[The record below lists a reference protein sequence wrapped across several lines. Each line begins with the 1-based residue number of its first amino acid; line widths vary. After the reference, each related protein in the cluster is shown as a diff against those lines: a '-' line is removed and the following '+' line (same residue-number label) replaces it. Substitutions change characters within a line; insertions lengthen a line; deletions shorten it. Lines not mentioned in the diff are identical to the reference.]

1 VPSDGAPKAGRIQG
15 RYGGHADRMPRL
27 LHMADVHLGAR
38 HRDLGEAAARQRERQ
53 LAAFR
58 RGLDLGLSRRVDVV
72 LICGDLFDS
81 NAQPR
86 RVVEVAAIE
95 LRRLTDKGIRAVL
108 IPGTHD
114 CYEAGSIYRVFDLRL
129 MAGLSEGSDLLT
141 VLTPERP
148 DVVFRDL
155 DLVVYGRVS
164 ATKRATR
171 SPLADFTTAAE
182 SRARWRIAMIHGS
195 MVIPG
200 KVEQDDVL
208 FSSMEVAASGLDYLA
223 LGHWHSWL
231 TGQAGSTTWAYPGA
245 PEPLALDQTGAG
257 RVAIV
262 SLDER
267 AGEHVVSVEPVAV
280 GRTRFESLELDAA
293 EVASQAALVNRLLG
307 LADQDL
313 IMDVRIGGVSTDR
326 LEIDTDAVSRELSAS
341 FLKLRVQDRSV
352 AALPEGPMPPPETIA
367 GSFLRDMNARIVAA
381 EAAGDAAAA
390 AEARE
395 ALQLGRLLLDDP
407 RQVDLV

>member
-1 VPSDGAPKAGRIQG
+1 
-15 RYGGHADRMPRL
+15 MPRL

-38 HRDLGEAAARQRERQ
+38 HRDLGEAATRQRERQ

-58 RGLDLGLSRRVDVV
+58 RGLEAGLAARVDVA

-86 RVVEVAAIE
+86 RTVEVAATE
-95 LRRLTDKGIRAVL
+95 LRRLTEKGIRVVL

-114 CYEAGSIYRVFDLRL
+114 SYEAGSIYRVFDLRL

-148 DVVFRDL
+148 DVVFRDV
-155 DLVVYGRVS
+155 DLVVYGRVA
-164 ATKRATR
+164 ATKRVSR

-182 SRARWRIAMIHGS
+182 SRGRWRVAMIHGS

-200 KVEQDDVL
+200 KVEQDDVI
-208 FSSMEVAASGLDYLA
+208 FSSTEVAASGLDYLA

-262 SLDER
+262 NLEER
-267 AGEHVVSVEPVAV
+267 AGERVVTVEPVTV
-280 GRTRFESLELDAA
+280 GRTRFGALELAA
-293 EVASQAALVNRLLG
+293 TEIPSQAALVNRLMG
-307 LADQDL
+307 LADPDL
-313 IMDVRIGGVSTDR
+313 ILDVRVGGVATQR
-326 LEIDTDAVSRELSAS
+326 LDIDTDAVARELSVS
-341 FLKLRVQDRSV
+341 FLKLRIQDRSV
-352 AALPEGPMPPPETIA
+352 AALPEGPLPPPDTIA
-367 GSFLRDMNARIVAA
+367 SAFMRDLEARITAA
-381 EAAGDAAAA
+381 EGIGDKGAAE
-390 AEARE
+390 EARE
-395 ALQLGRLLLDDP
+395 ALQLGRLLIDDP
-407 RQVDLV
+407 RHVDLV

>member
-1 VPSDGAPKAGRIQG
+1 
-15 RYGGHADRMPRL
+15 MPRL

-58 RGLDLGLSRRVDVV
+58 RGLDAGLAARVDVALV
-72 LICGDLFDS
+72 CGDLFDS

-86 RVVEVAAIE
+86 RTVEVAATE
-95 LRRLTDKGIRAVL
+95 LRRLTDKGIRVVL

-114 CYEAGSIYRVFDLRL
+114 SYEAGSIYRVFDLRL
-129 MAGLSEGSDLLT
+129 MAGLSEGADLLT

-155 DLVVYGRVS
+155 DLVVYGRVA
-164 ATKRATR
+164 ATKRVAR

-182 SRARWRIAMIHGS
+182 SRGRWRVAMIHGS
-195 MVIPG
+195 MFIPG
-200 KVEQDDVL
+200 KVEQDDVI
-208 FSSMEVAASGLDYLA
+208 FASTEVAASGLDYLA

-231 TGQAGSTTWAYPGA
+231 TGQAGTTTWAYPGA

-257 RVAIV
+257 RVAV
-262 SLDER
+262 VTLEER
-267 AGEHVVSVEPVAV
+267 AGERVVTVEPVTV
-280 GRTRFESLELDAA
+280 GRTRFESLELDAT
-293 EVASQAALVNRLLG
+293 EVPSQAALVNRLMG
-307 LADQDL
+307 LADPDL
-313 IMDVRIGGVSTDR
+313 IMDVRVGGVATDR
-326 LEIDTDAVSRELSAS
+326 LDIDTDAVSRELSAA

-352 AALPEGPMPPPETIA
+352 AQMPEGPLPPPDTVA
-367 GSFLRDMNARIVAA
+367 GAFMRDLEGRITAA
-381 EAAGDAAAA
+381 EGAGDEQGA

-395 ALQLGRLLLDDP
+395 ALALGRLLLDDP

>member
-1 VPSDGAPKAGRIQG
+1 
-15 RYGGHADRMPRL
+15 MPRL

-38 HRDLGEAAARQRERQ
+38 HRDLGEAATRQRERQ

-58 RGLDLGLSRRVDVV
+58 RGLEAGLAARVDVA

-86 RVVEVAAIE
+86 RTVEVAATE
-95 LRRLTDKGIRAVL
+95 LRRLTEKGIRVVL

-114 CYEAGSIYRVFDLRL
+114 SYEAGSIYRVFDLRL

-148 DVVFRDL
+148 DVVFRDV
-155 DLVVYGRVS
+155 DLVVYGRVA
-164 ATKRATR
+164 ATKRVSR

-182 SRARWRIAMIHGS
+182 SRGRWRVAMIHGS

-200 KVEQDDVL
+200 KVEQDDVI
-208 FSSMEVAASGLDYLA
+208 FSSTEVAASGLDYLA

-262 SLDER
+262 NLEER
-267 AGEHVVSVEPVAV
+267 AGERVVTVEPVTV
-280 GRTRFESLELDAA
+280 GRTRFGALELAA
-293 EVASQAALVNRLLG
+293 TEIPSQAALVNRLMG
-307 LADQDL
+307 LADPDL
-313 IMDVRIGGVSTDR
+313 ILDVRVGGVATQR
-326 LEIDTDAVSRELSAS
+326 LDIDTDAVARELSVS
-341 FLKLRVQDRSV
+341 FLKLRIQDRSV
-352 AALPEGPMPPPETIA
+352 AALPEGPLPPPDTIA
-367 GSFLRDMNARIVAA
+367 GAFMRDLEARITAA
-381 EAAGDAAAA
+381 EGIGDKGAAE
-390 AEARE
+390 EARE
-395 ALQLGRLLLDDP
+395 ALQLGRLLIDDP
-407 RQVDLV
+407 RHVDLV

>member
-1 VPSDGAPKAGRIQG
+1 
-15 RYGGHADRMPRL
+15 MPRL

-58 RGLDLGLSRRVDVV
+58 RGLDAGLSARVDVA

-86 RVVEVAAIE
+86 RTVEVAATE
-95 LRRLTDKGIRAVL
+95 LRRLTEKGIRVVL

-114 CYEAGSIYRVFDLRL
+114 SYEAGSIYRVFDLRL

-141 VLTPERP
+141 VLTPDRP
-148 DVVFRDL
+148 DAVFRDL
-155 DLVVYGRVS
+155 DLVVYGRVA
-164 ATKRATR
+164 ATKSTPR

-182 SRARWRIAMIHGS
+182 SRARWRVAMIHGS

-200 KVEQDDVL
+200 KVEQDDVI
-208 FSSMEVAASGLDYLA
+208 FSSTEVAASGLDYLA

-231 TGQAGSTTWAYPGA
+231 TGQAGTTTWAYCGA
-245 PEPLALDQTGAG
+245 PEPLALDQTGSG

-262 SLDER
+262 TLEER
-267 AGEHVVSVEPVAV
+267 AGERVVTVEPVTV
-280 GRTRFESLELDAA
+280 GRTRFGSLELDAT
-293 EVASQAALVNRLLG
+293 EVPSQAALVNRLMG
-307 LADQDL
+307 LADPDL
-313 IMDVRIGGVSTDR
+313 IMDVRVGGVATGR
-326 LEIDTDAVSRELSAS
+326 LDIDTDAVVRELSAS

-352 AALPEGPMPPPETIA
+352 AALPDGPLPPPDTIVGA
-367 GSFLRDMNARIVAA
+367 FMRDLEARIAAA
-381 EAAGDAAAA
+381 EGTGDGDGA

>member
-1 VPSDGAPKAGRIQG
+1 
-15 RYGGHADRMPRL
+15 MPRL

-38 HRDLGEAAARQRERQ
+38 HRDLGDAAARQRERQ
-53 LAAFR
+53 FAAFR
-58 RGLDLGLSRRVDVV
+58 RGLEAGLAANVDVA
-72 LICGDLFDS
+72 LISGDLFDS

-86 RVVEVAAIE
+86 RSVEMAAIE
-95 LRRLTDKGIRAVL
+95 LRKLTDRSIRVVL

-141 VLTPERP
+141 VLTPEHA

-164 ATKRATR
+164 PTKRASR

-182 SRARWRIAMIHGS
+182 NRAHWRVAMIHGS
-195 MVIPG
+195 MLIPG

-208 FSSMEVAASGLDYLA
+208 FSSTEVAASGLDYLA
-223 LGHWHSWL
+223 LGHWHSWQQ
-231 TGQAGSTTWAYPGA
+231 GQAGSTTWVYPGA
-245 PEPLALDQTGAG
+245 PEPMALDQAGAG

-262 SLDER
+262 HLDER
-267 AGEHVVSVEPVAV
+267 AGERVVRVEPVQV
-280 GRTRFESLELDAA
+280 GRTRFDTLDLDAA
-293 EVASQAALVNRLLG
+293 EVSSQAMLVNRLMS
-307 LADQDL
+307 LADADL
-313 IMDVRIGGVSTDR
+313 ILDVRVAGVTQGR
-326 LEIDTDAVSRELSAS
+326 LDIDTDGVSRELGTS
-341 FLKLRVQDRSV
+341 FLKLRVQDRTI
-352 AALPEGPMPPPETIA
+352 AALPDGPLPPADTIV
-367 GSFLRDMNARIVAA
+367 GVFMRDLEARISAA
-381 EAAGDAAAA
+381 EADGNEAAA

>member
-1 VPSDGAPKAGRIQG
+1 
-15 RYGGHADRMPRL
+15 MPRL

-38 HRDLGEAAARQRERQ
+38 HRDLGDAAARQRERQ

-58 RGLDLGLSRRVDVV
+58 RGLDAGLSAQVDVA

-81 NAQPR
+81 NTQSR
-86 RVVEVAAIE
+86 RTVEVAAIE
-95 LRRLTDKGIRAVL
+95 LRRLTDKGIRVVL

-155 DLVVYGRVS
+155 DLIVYGRV
-164 ATKRATR
+164 APTKRASR

-182 SRARWRIAMIHGS
+182 SRARWRVAMIHGS
-195 MVIPG
+195 IVIPG
-200 KVEQDDVL
+200 KVEQDDVI
-208 FSSMEVAASGLDYLA
+208 FSSTEVAASGLDYLA
-223 LGHWHSWL
+223 LGHWHSWQ

-257 RVAIV
+257 RVAV
-262 SLDER
+262 VNLEER
-267 AGEHVVSVEPVAV
+267 GGDKFVTLEPVTV
-280 GRTRFESLELDAA
+280 GRTHFGSLDLDAT
-293 EVASQAALVNRLLG
+293 EVASQAALVNRLMG
-307 LADQDL
+307 LADADL
-313 IMDVRIGGVSTDR
+313 ILDVRIAGVATER
-326 LEIDTDAVSRELSAS
+326 LDIDTEAVARELSAS

-352 AALPEGPMPPPETIA
+352 AALPDGPLPPPDTIA
-367 GSFLRDMNARIVAA
+367 GRIHARPRGAHRRCGGRPGCHGRGRCPGGA
-381 EAAGDAAAA
+381 PAWAAAA
-390 AEARE
+390 R
-395 ALQLGRLLLDDP
+395 
-407 RQVDLV
+407 

>member
-1 VPSDGAPKAGRIQG
+1 
-15 RYGGHADRMPRL
+15 MPRL

-58 RGLDLGLSRRVDVV
+58 RGLDAGLAARVDVALV
-72 LICGDLFDS
+72 CGDLFDS

-86 RVVEVAAIE
+86 RTVEMAATE
-95 LRRLTDKGIRAVL
+95 LRRLTDKGIRVVL

-114 CYEAGSIYRVFDLRL
+114 SYEAGSIYRVFDLRL
-129 MAGLSEGSDLLT
+129 MAGLSEGADLLT

-155 DLVVYGRVS
+155 DLVVYGRVA
-164 ATKRATR
+164 ATKRVAR

-182 SRARWRIAMIHGS
+182 SRGRWRVAMIHGS
-195 MVIPG
+195 MFIPG
-200 KVEQDDVL
+200 KVEQDDVI
-208 FSSMEVAASGLDYLA
+208 FASTEVAASGLDYLA

-231 TGQAGSTTWAYPGA
+231 TGQAGTTTWAYPGA

-257 RVAIV
+257 RVAV
-262 SLDER
+262 VTLEER
-267 AGEHVVSVEPVAV
+267 AGERVVTVEPVTV
-280 GRTRFESLELDAA
+280 GRTRFESLELDAT
-293 EVASQAALVNRLLG
+293 EVPSQAALVNRLMG
-307 LADQDL
+307 LADPDL
-313 IMDVRIGGVSTDR
+313 IMDVRVGGVATDR
-326 LEIDTDAVSRELSAS
+326 LDIDTDAVSRELSAA

-352 AALPEGPMPPPETIA
+352 AQMPEGPLPPPDTVA
-367 GSFLRDMNARIVAA
+367 GAFMRDLEGRITAA
-381 EAAGDAAAA
+381 EGAGDEQGA

-395 ALQLGRLLLDDP
+395 ALALGRLLLDDP